1 MSRFLLQLHPQTS
14 HVYILSSERMGKD
27 LFFFNL
33 SRQISVTP
41 VAPDPPLATYPKEF
55 SKLSKSF
62 SFFLT
67 FMVRFFKS
75 VGPLTFFISSPMA
88 KAFDSDFPYRHVR
101 RRDFRLL
108 TAQSVGNWEEEAE
121 GRPRKMLSL
130 WALGSCAG
138 KNGLTGGFVTLD
150 VFQH

>member
-1 MSRFLLQLHPQTS
+1 MCTYFLVRGWGNSEKDFFFFQSEPSNLRNARRSRPTLGNISQG
-14 HVYILSSERMGKD
+14 ILKTVQK
-27 LFFFNL
+27 LFFF
-33 SRQISVTP
+33 
-41 VAPDPPLATYPKEF
+41 LA
-55 SKLSKSF
+55 
-62 SFFLT
+62 
-67 FMVRFFKS
+67 FMVRFLKR

-88 KAFDSDFPYRHVR
+88 KAFDSDFPYRYVR

-108 TAQSVGNWEEEAE
+108 TAQSVGNWEEEEE

-138 KNGLTGGFVTLD
+138 KKRLTGGFVTLD